1 MNIGK
6 AAKASKVSAK
16 MIRYYEQ
23 IGLIP
28 AASRTDSGYRAY
40 TQADVNQLH
49 FIRRARDLGFSVAEI
64 SDLLNL
70 WNNQSR
76 QSADVKRLAQT
87 HIDELDRRIQNM
99 QHMAQTLKALIHC
112 CAGDALP
119 DCPILHTLGQPDD
132 SEPEARTGAVLRRP
146 RRHGLAKR
154 LSPEITL
161 DLPTLA
167 RPRLATVPTQKE
179 FTMQFHIDD
188 MTCGGCASTV
198 KKTILTLDANATVRT
213 DPATRLVDVET
224 SLSAEQIAAALQK
237 AGFPPRER

>member
-119 DCPILHTLGQPDD
+119 DCPILHTLDNLTIA
-132 SEPEARTGAVLRRP
+132 SRRRVPERYCAVLV
-146 RRHGLAKR
+146 AMDWQSVCK
-154 LSPEITL
+154 S
-161 DLPTLA
+161 
-167 RPRLATVPTQKE
+167 
-179 FTMQFHIDD
+179 
-188 MTCGGCASTV
+188 
-198 KKTILTLDANATVRT
+198 
-213 DPATRLVDVET
+213 
-224 SLSAEQIAAALQK
+224 
-237 AGFPPRER
+237 

>member
-6 AAKASKVSAK
+6 ATKASKVSAK

-154 LSPEITL
+154 L
-161 DLPTLA
+161 
-167 RPRLATVPTQKE
+167 
-179 FTMQFHIDD
+179 
-188 MTCGGCASTV
+188 
-198 KKTILTLDANATVRT
+198 
-213 DPATRLVDVET
+213 
-224 SLSAEQIAAALQK
+224 
-237 AGFPPRER
+237 

>member
-28 AASRTDSGYRAY
+28 AVSRTDSGYRAY

-49 FIRRARDLGFSVAEI
+49 FIRRARARWSRKVNDRARDLGFSVAEI

-154 LSPEITL
+154 L
-161 DLPTLA
+161 
-167 RPRLATVPTQKE
+167 
-179 FTMQFHIDD
+179 
-188 MTCGGCASTV
+188 
-198 KKTILTLDANATVRT
+198 
-213 DPATRLVDVET
+213 
-224 SLSAEQIAAALQK
+224 
-237 AGFPPRER
+237 

>member
-99 QHMAQTLKALIHC
+99 QHMAQ
-112 CAGDALP
+112 
-119 DCPILHTLGQPDD
+119 
-132 SEPEARTGAVLRRP
+132 
-146 RRHGLAKR
+146 
-154 LSPEITL
+154 
-161 DLPTLA
+161 
-167 RPRLATVPTQKE
+167 
-179 FTMQFHIDD
+179 
-188 MTCGGCASTV
+188 
-198 KKTILTLDANATVRT
+198 
-213 DPATRLVDVET
+213 
-224 SLSAEQIAAALQK
+224 
-237 AGFPPRER
+237 

>member
-1 MNIGK
+1 MLTNYILY
-6 AAKASKVSAK
+6 A
-16 MIRYYEQ
+16 
-23 IGLIP
+23 
-28 AASRTDSGYRAY
+28 
-40 TQADVNQLH
+40 
-49 FIRRARDLGFSVAEI
+49 ARDLGFSVAEI

-112 CAGDALP
+112 CAGDTLP

-154 LSPEITL
+154 L
-161 DLPTLA
+161 
-167 RPRLATVPTQKE
+167 
-179 FTMQFHIDD
+179 
-188 MTCGGCASTV
+188 
-198 KKTILTLDANATVRT
+198 
-213 DPATRLVDVET
+213 
-224 SLSAEQIAAALQK
+224 
-237 AGFPPRER
+237 